1 MRSHG
6 FNQSF
11 SNALA
16 ARLRGC
22 KQVLEVTNLIRPST
36 RVVNEMRYTY
46 HITIDARTK
55 SFDHI
60 ARH

>member
-1 MRSHG
+1 
-6 FNQSF
+6 
-11 SNALA
+11 
-16 ARLRGC
+16 
-22 KQVLEVTNLIRPST
+22 
-36 RVVNEMRYTY
+36 VNVMRYTN